1 MDDCGEL
8 KWLFGIGFKHTP
20 NGYQI
25 SQERYANSI
34 LTRLNMSECNPDKDV
49 HKSIIPKPTDGE
61 DPTNF
66 EEKNRM
72 AYAELVQVLDEK
84 SLSLVM
90 TDAAND
96 GKKALSILRQ
106 HFASTEKPRVLTLY
120 EELTTL
126 RMQDHED
133 ITDYI
138 IRAERASTGLR
149 TAGEQITDNL
159 IIAMLLK
166 GLPESFKP
174 FVVVHT
180 QLDKVKTLSEFKA
193 SLTNYAST
201 EAIRNQ
207 QKRCKT
213 CDLTEFNKP
222 NIYFSANTTTYADNI
237 SQPKP
242 MMHDKLLVDCGAT
255 AHIVNNPDRFITYDN
270 EFVPERHYIE
280 LADGRRSN
288 ELVTAK
294 GSAVFNIFDSKG
306 ETKQIT
312 LKNSLLAPSFS
323 TNFSVSAAV
332 GTGAQVTFTQNR
344 STLSSNHTDFNII
357 KEGQLYFL
365 QTQYE
370 SAYITKTLDQWHKD
384 LGHMN
389 YDDIVKLQSATKAG
403 PINPTSKDG
412 QKYII
417 SFIDEYSSM
426 LFLYFLRSK
435 EESHRAL
442 KRFLS
447 DVTPIGNVQEIHS
460 DNGGEYTGTEFQ
472 NVLLDNKIKF
482 TSTAPYSPYQ
492 NGKAERNWRSLLE
505 MSRCLLSDANL
516 SKNLWTYA
524 VRHAQYLRNRSY
536 QRRTNKTAYE
546 LLTNH
551 KPDMRLIYTFGAPCT
566 YYNEGHKLK
575 LDARGYEGIYLG
587 INTTSQSY
595 YVLKTNQQVVT
606 SRNVT
611 VNSTS
616 PLAICEQEALMVP
629 LSANQGKRTEPA
641 GDGDL
646 SSGPATRVS
655 HPEQNDDA
663 HISAEELNETDGT
676 SDIAVPEDR
685 PTRERRPPSGRQFDL
700 SHDCN
705 TSRYQLDSLQT
716 VTISGETRTATCH
729 RSQTRTEISQ
739 SHQNY
744 SLTFKPTDNQLIGYT
759 DSDWAGDTEDRKST
773 TGYVFTL
780 GQSSAPISW
789 KTQKQQTA
797 ALSSCEAE
805 YMALAE
811 AVKEMI
817 YLRSFC
823 SSLGIEQSNDNTI
836 FSDKQGTLSLA
847 KGDPVKHN
855 RTKHIDIRYHFLREQ
870 SNIKYQYIPS
880 CDNPADCMTKAL
892 AKPQFTSVVT
902 RLGIAD

>member
-1 MDDCGEL
+1 MASAQNS
-8 KWLFGIGFKHTP
+8 T
-20 NGYQI
+20 GYGP
-25 SQERYANSI
+25 R
-34 LTRLNMSECNPDKDV
+34 TRLYFDGNPTSFPIWETRFLNYLYTQDKDV

-84 SLSLVM
+84 SLLLVM

-96 GKKALSILRQ
+96 GRKALSILRQ

-126 RMQDHED
+126 RMQDHEH

-207 QKRCKT
+207 RECSTAMTAQTSSKTQCKA
-213 CDLTEFNKP
+213 CAKYGHRSLNCSVKESLMCSYCNKP
-222 NIYFSANTTTYADNI
+222 RHVEAVCFLKKRGVKPVTSQNSTNLTFTFLTNTTTYADNI

-280 LADGRRSN
+280 LADGRSSN

-312 LKNSLLAPSFS
+312 LKNSLLAPSFP
-323 TNFSVSAAV
+323 TNLFSVSAAV

-389 YDDIVKLQSATKAG
+389 YDDIVKLQSATKGMKVDKPTLKPKSCKTCSQNKITVQPKSQDDTPTHATKPLQRVHTDIAG

-426 LFLYFLRSK
+426 LFLHFLRSK
-435 EESHRAL
+435 
-442 KRFLS
+442 
-447 DVTPIGNVQEIHS
+447 
-460 DNGGEYTGTEFQ
+460 
-472 NVLLDNKIKF
+472 
-482 TSTAPYSPYQ
+482 
-492 NGKAERNWRSLLE
+492 
-505 MSRCLLSDANL
+505 
-516 SKNLWTYA
+516 
-524 VRHAQYLRNRSY
+524 
-536 QRRTNKTAYE
+536 
-546 LLTNH
+546 
-551 KPDMRLIYTFGAPCT
+551 
-566 YYNEGHKLK
+566 
-575 LDARGYEGIYLG
+575 
-587 INTTSQSY
+587 
-595 YVLKTNQQVVT
+595 
-606 SRNVT
+606 
-611 VNSTS
+611 
-616 PLAICEQEALMVP
+616 
-629 LSANQGKRTEPA
+629 
-641 GDGDL
+641 
-646 SSGPATRVS
+646 
-655 HPEQNDDA
+655 
-663 HISAEELNETDGT
+663 
-676 SDIAVPEDR
+676 
-685 PTRERRPPSGRQFDL
+685 
-700 SHDCN
+700 
-705 TSRYQLDSLQT
+705 
-716 VTISGETRTATCH
+716 
-729 RSQTRTEISQ
+729 
-739 SHQNY
+739 
-744 SLTFKPTDNQLIGYT
+744 
-759 DSDWAGDTEDRKST
+759 
-773 TGYVFTL
+773 
-780 GQSSAPISW
+780 
-789 KTQKQQTA
+789 
-797 ALSSCEAE
+797 
-805 YMALAE
+805 
-811 AVKEMI
+811 
-817 YLRSFC
+817 
-823 SSLGIEQSNDNTI
+823 
-836 FSDKQGTLSLA
+836 
-847 KGDPVKHN
+847 
-855 RTKHIDIRYHFLREQ
+855 
-870 SNIKYQYIPS
+870 
-880 CDNPADCMTKAL
+880 
-892 AKPQFTSVVT
+892 
-902 RLGIAD
+902 